1 MASSKSADSDR
12 PHAAELAYLT
22 IAATYP
28 ENESGTSLKRP
39 ELFRLLSDCKPGDV
53 LLIEQVDRLSRLTAQ
68 DWEKLKRE
76 IKNREVKVIA
86 LDLPTSHAMVRN
98 EDQFTGRLHAATEGR
113 WSATGGM
120 DARGFPCLLPNA
132 RWWPQWLELR
142 WTTSTRAGGRRR
154 FGFE

>member
-22 IAATYP
+22 IAAAYP

-39 ELFRLLSDCKPGDV
+39 ELFRLLSDCKPGDI

-98 EDQFTGRLHAATEGR
+98 EDQVHRAGLRTPPRRAAG
-113 WSATGGM
+113 
-120 DARGFPCLLPNA
+120 ARPVEWTPGGFPAFC
-132 RWWPQWLELR
+132 Q
-142 WTTSTRAGGRRR
+142 TRAGGRNGSNCGGQRQL
-154 FGFE
+154 GLVAAADLD